1 MDHAY
6 IDAADIVSRYVLRR
20 LNAEEEQA
28 FEAHFVDC
36 PECLDRIDQTK
47 RLRAGLAALATNAAM
62 SPAPV
67 PAPTTAGAFM
77 SRWLA
82 LAAGLVLGAAL
93 ALAAAHII
101 GPRDRDRG
109 EPSQQPP
116 QTAAGSTQTATAA
129 PAPTAASTPTAGHAE
144 AARPDRAADAAV
156 PVVALSIVR
165 GAASGRETPATL
177 VRLPKQETPFVVLLL
192 DTGAASFKSYRVT
205 LTKIDGATTTDVW
218 TADHLTPTTREA
230 LAVAVPS
237 ALLHP
242 GDYAVRLDGDDRA
255 GRAVSAGHYAFRLTP

>member
-47 RLRAGLAALATNAAM
+47 RLRAGLASLATNAAM
-62 SPAPV
+62 SPTVAAAPV
-67 PAPTTAGAFM
+67 TADVGM

-93 ALAAAHII
+93 ALAAAQFI
-101 GPRDRDRG
+101 GLRDRDRG

-116 QTAAGSTQTATAA
+116 QAAAPSVAPEPATAA
-129 PAPTAASTPTAGHAE
+129 APAAATEKG
-144 AARPDRAADAAV
+144 AAV

-165 GAASGRETPATL
+165 GATIPPTP
-177 VRLPKQETPFVVLLL
+177 VRLSEPDAPFVVLLL
-192 DTGAASFKSYRVT
+192 DIGAASFKSYRVT
-205 LTKIDGATTTDVW
+205 LTKADAVVW
-218 TADHLTPTTREA
+218 TADRLTPTTREA
-230 LAVAVPS
+230 LAVAVP
-237 ALLHP
+237 ATLLKP
-242 GDYAVRLDGDDRA
+242 GDYAVRLDGEDRA

>member
-62 SPAPV
+62 SPAT
-67 PAPTTAGAFM
+67 TTAGTPASTPASAGM

-82 LAAGLVLGAAL
+82 LAAGVVLGAAL

-109 EPSQQPP
+109 EPSAQSP
-116 QTAAGSTQTATAA
+116 QAATAPSVAPEPATATPAA
-129 PAPTAASTPTAGHAE
+129 PA
-144 AARPDRAADAAV
+144 ADTGKNAAV

-165 GAASGRETPATL
+165 GATPGREAPATR
-177 VRLPKQETPFVVLLL
+177 VRLPEQQTPFVVLLL
-192 DTGAASFKSYRVT
+192 DIGAASFKSYRVT
-205 LTKIDGATTTDVW
+205 LTKIDRATTTDVW

-242 GDYAVRLDGDDRA
+242 GDYAVRLDGNDRA
-255 GRAVSAGHYAFRLTP
+255 GRAVAAGHYAFRLTP

>member
-62 SPAPV
+62 SPSTA
-67 PAPTTAGAFM
+67 TAGTSASTPAGAGM

-82 LAAGLVLGAAL
+82 LAAGIVLGAAL
-93 ALAAAHII
+93 ALAAAQII

-116 QTAAGSTQTATAA
+116 QAAA
-129 PAPTAASTPTAGHAE
+129 PSVIPEAVTSAAPTADPEKS
-144 AARPDRAADAAV
+144 AAV

-165 GAASGRETPATL
+165 GATPGREAPATR
-177 VRLPKQETPFVVLLL
+177 VRLPEQQTPFVVLLL
-192 DTGAASFKSYRVT
+192 DIGAPSFKSYRVT
-205 LTKIDGATTTDVW
+205 LTKIDQTTTTDVW
-218 TADHLTPTTREA
+218 TADHLSPTTREA

-242 GDYAVRLDGDDRA
+242 GNYAVRLDGDDRA
-255 GRAVSAGHYAFRLTP
+255 GRAVAAGHYAFRLTP

>member
-36 PECLDRIDQTK
+36 PDCLDRIDQTK

-62 SPAPV
+62 SP
-67 PAPTTAGAFM
+67 TTASAGTSASTPAGAGM

-93 ALAAAHII
+93 ALASAQFI
-101 GPRDRDRG
+101 GLRDRDHG

-116 QTAAGSTQTATAA
+116 QAAAPSVAPGPATAA
-129 PAPTAASTPTAGHAE
+129 AA
-144 AARPDRAADAAV
+144 AAATEKGAAV

-165 GAASGRETPATL
+165 GATIPPTP
-177 VRLPKQETPFVVLLL
+177 VRLSEPDAPFVVLLL
-192 DTGAASFKSYRVT
+192 DIGAASFKSYRVT
-205 LTKIDGATTTDVW
+205 LTKADAVVW
-218 TADHLTPTTREA
+218 TADRLTPTTREA
-230 LAVAVPS
+230 LAVAVP
-237 ALLHP
+237 ATLLKP
-242 GDYAVRLDGDDRA
+242 GDYAVRLDGEDRA